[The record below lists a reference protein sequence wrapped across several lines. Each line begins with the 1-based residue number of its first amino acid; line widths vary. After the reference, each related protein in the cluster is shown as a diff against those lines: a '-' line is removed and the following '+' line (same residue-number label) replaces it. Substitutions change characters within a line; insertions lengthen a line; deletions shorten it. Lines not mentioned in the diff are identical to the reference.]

1 MSTTTVSKLAT
12 ALKIETEKLIAQLND
27 AGIIVSVETDTIT
40 NDQKLTLL
48 NHLRGSHGTKTEIK
62 SPKKLTVNRR
72 SQSELKLSGGFGT
85 SRTVNVEVRK
95 KATYVNK
102 DSLLE
107 EAKEAEEIERLA
119 KEAAEKEAQEDA
131 KRKVEE
137 AKSTELNPQAE
148 QVADPIQAPE
158 SQNINDPIKDKA
170 KKKWKKTKHEKPSDP
185 FEMKELHVKGNVK
198 KRKKRQVKRSVNLSS
213 IDQSHSFEKPTQPVV
228 KSIEIPTSISPQEI
242 AQKLAMKVS
251 EVISVMIGQGI
262 MATGNDHIDQDTA
275 ILVIEEL
282 GHKAIPMDE
291 RSVEDSVFDEQI
303 NENDALKRP
312 PVVTIMGHVDHGKT
326 SLLDYIR
333 KSKVTD
339 GEAGGIT
346 QHIGAYT
353 IDVKEQRIT
362 FLDTPGHA
370 AFSQMRSRGANITDI
385 VILVVSADDGVKPQT
400 EEAIEHARNAGV
412 PIIVAINKIDK
423 PEANPEKV
431 KNELMGLEIIP
442 EELGGDVLFVNVS
455 ALNGDGVDHLLESIL
470 LQSEVLELTAPFEGR
485 PIGSVIESGVES
497 GKGPVATVLVS
508 EGRLN
513 KGDLVIVG
521 EEYGKAR
528 ILLNEMGEELTEAN
542 PSMPVKVYGLSGAPN
557 TGDELRQADSE
568 RQAKEISDSRK
579 ENRKKNTLNEKQAQK
594 MKSFMESSGTDKKV
608 ISVMIKADVRGSA
621 EAIKDSLLNLSNE
634 EVDVD
639 IISNSIGGITESD
652 LNLAD
657 ASNAFVIG
665 FNVRADNTA
674 RKLLK
679 DSSVEVKYYSIIY
692 ETIED
697 ISNMISGLS
706 APIIR
711 EEICGLAEVRDVF
724 DSPSLGKIAG
734 CLVIDGTVIR
744 ANPIRVLRDNTVI
757 YEGELE
763 SLRRF
768 KDDVNEVKSGTECGI
783 GVKNYNDVKVG
794 DQIECYRTIEVKK

>member
-12 ALKIETEKLIAQLND
+12 ALKIEPEKLISQLND
-27 AGIIVSVETDTIT
+27 AGITVSNDLDTIT

-48 NHLRGSHGTKTEIK
+48 NHLRGSHGTKSEIK

-85 SRTVNVEVRK
+85 SRTVNVEVK
-95 KATYVNK
+95 KKTTYVNK

-107 EAKEAEEIERLA
+107 EAKAAEETEKVAKEAEEKIAIE
-119 KEAAEKEAQEDA
+119 EA
-131 KRKVEE
+131 KRKQDESR
-137 AKSTELNPQAE
+137 AH
-148 QVADPIQAPE
+148 DPSQEKKQAPSTPNNIE
-158 SQNINDPIKDKA
+158 SQNINEPSKEQA
-170 KKKWKKTKHEKPSDP
+170 KKKWKKTKHEKSSDP

-198 KRKKRQVKRSVNLSS
+198 RRKKRQVRRSVNLST
-213 IDQSHSFEKPTQPVV
+213 IDQSHSFEKPNAPVV

-242 AQKLAMKVS
+242 AQKLSMKVS
-251 EVISVMIGQGI
+251 EIISVMIGQGI

-275 ILVIEEL
+275 ILVVEEL

-291 RSVEDSVFDEQI
+291 RSIEDSVFDEQI
-303 NENDALKRP
+303 NENEALKRP

-353 IDVKEQRIT
+353 IDVNDKEIT

-385 VILVVSADDGVKPQT
+385 VILVVAADDGVKPQT
-400 EEAIEHARNAGV
+400 EEAIDHAKNAGV
-412 PIIVAINKIDK
+412 PIIVAVNKIDK
-423 PEANPEKV
+423 PEANQEKV
-431 KNELMGLEIIP
+431 RNDLMGFEIIP
-442 EELGGDVLFVNVS
+442 EDLGGDVMFVNVS
-455 ALNGDGVDHLLESIL
+455 AITGEGVEDLLESIL
-470 LQSEVLELTAPFEGR
+470 LQSEVLDLSAPYEGR
-485 PIGSVIESGVES
+485 PIGTVIESGVES
-497 GKGPVATVLVS
+497 GKGPVATILIS
-508 EGRLN
+508 EGKLT
-513 KGDLVIVG
+513 KGDLIIVG
-521 EEYGKAR
+521 EEYGRSR
-528 ILLNEMGEELTEAN
+528 ILLNEMGEELTEAT

-557 TGDELRQADSE
+557 TGNELRQVDSE
-568 RQAKEISDSRK
+568 KQAKEISESRK
-579 ENRKKNTLNEKQAQK
+579 DNRKKNTLNEKQAQK
-594 MKSFMESSGTDKKV
+594 MKSFMESTNTDKKV

-621 EAIKDSLLNLSNE
+621 EAIKDSLLKLSNE
-634 EVDVD
+634 EVEVD

-652 LNLAD
+652 LNLAE
-657 ASNAFVIG
+657 ASDAFVIG

-679 DSSVEVKYYSIIY
+679 ESPVEIRYYSIIY

-697 ISNMISGLS
+697 ISNMISGLA

-744 ANPIRVLRDNTVI
+744 SNPIRVLRENTVI

-768 KDDVNEVKSGTECGI
+768 KDDVKEVKSGTECGI
-783 GVKNYNDVKVG
+783 GVKNYNDVKSG
-794 DQIECYRTIEVKK
+794 DQIECYRTVEVKK

>member
-12 ALKIETEKLIAQLND
+12 ALKIEPEKLISQLND
-27 AGIIVSVETDTIT
+27 AGITVSNDLDTIT

-48 NHLRGSHGTKTEIK
+48 NHLRGSHGTKSEIK

-85 SRTVNVEVRK
+85 SRTVNVEVK
-95 KATYVNK
+95 KKTTYVNK

-107 EAKEAEEIERLA
+107 EAIAAEETEKVAKEAEEKIAIE
-119 KEAAEKEAQEDA
+119 EA
-131 KRKVEE
+131 KRKEDE
-137 AKSTELNPQAE
+137 SRANDTSQKKKQASSTPNN
-148 QVADPIQAPE
+148 IE
-158 SQNINDPIKDKA
+158 SQNINEPIKEQA
-170 KKKWKKTKHEKPSDP
+170 KKKWKKTKHEKSSDP

-198 KRKKRQVKRSVNLSS
+198 RRKKRQVRRSVNLST
-213 IDQSHSFEKPTQPVV
+213 IDQSHSFEKPNAPVV

-242 AQKLAMKVS
+242 AQKLSMKVS
-251 EVISVMIGQGI
+251 EIISVMIGQGI

-275 ILVIEEL
+275 ILVVEEL

-303 NENDALKRP
+303 NENEALKRP

-353 IDVKEQRIT
+353 IDVNDKEIT

-385 VILVVSADDGVKPQT
+385 VILVVAADDGVKPQT
-400 EEAIEHARNAGV
+400 EEAIDHAKNAGV
-412 PIIVAINKIDK
+412 PIIVAVNKIDK
-423 PEANPEKV
+423 PEANQEKV
-431 KNELMGLEIIP
+431 RNDLMGFEIIP
-442 EELGGDVLFVNVS
+442 EDLGGDVMFVNVS
-455 ALNGDGVDHLLESIL
+455 AITGEGVEDLLESIL
-470 LQSEVLELTAPFEGR
+470 LQSEVLDLSAPFEGR
-485 PIGSVIESGVES
+485 PIGTVIESGVES
-497 GKGPVATVLVS
+497 GKGPVATILIS
-508 EGRLN
+508 EGKLT
-513 KGDLVIVG
+513 KGDLIIVG
-521 EEYGKAR
+521 EEYGRSR
-528 ILLNEMGEELTEAN
+528 ILLNEMGEELTEAT

-557 TGDELRQADSE
+557 TGNELRQVDSE
-568 RQAKEISDSRK
+568 KQAKEISESRK
-579 ENRKKNTLNEKQAQK
+579 DNRKKNTLNEKQAQK
-594 MKSFMESSGTDKKV
+594 MKSFMESTNTDKKV

-621 EAIKDSLLNLSNE
+621 EAIKDSLLKLSNE
-634 EVDVD
+634 EVEVD

-652 LNLAD
+652 LNLAE

-679 DSSVEVKYYSIIY
+679 ESPVEIRYYSIIY

-697 ISNMISGLS
+697 ISNMISGLA

-744 ANPIRVLRDNTVI
+744 SNPIRVLRENTVI

-768 KDDVNEVKSGTECGI
+768 KDDVKEVKSGTECGI
-783 GVKNYNDVKVG
+783 GVKNYNDVKSG
-794 DQIECYRTIEVKK
+794 DQIECYRTVEVKK

>member
-1 MSTTTVSKLAT
+1 MSMTTVSKLAT
-12 ALKIETEKLIAQLND
+12 ALKIKPEKLISQLND
-27 AGIIVSVETDTIT
+27 AGISVSTESDTIT
-40 NDQKLTLL
+40 NEQKLTLL

-85 SRTVNVEVRK
+85 SRTVNVEIRK

-107 EAKEAEEIERLA
+107 EAKAAEESEKSAKEAEEKIA
-119 KEAAEKEAQEDA
+119 KEEAEKEKEEMITESTSQPSESDA
-131 KRKVEE
+131 IPETQVMKEPPK
-137 AKSTELNPQAE
+137 E
-148 QVADPIQAPE
+148 QQ
-158 SQNINDPIKDKA
+158 

-198 KRKKRQVKRSVNLSS
+198 RRKKRQPKRSVNLSS
-213 IDQSHSFEKPTQPVV
+213 IDQSHTFEKPTQVAV
-228 KSIEIPTSISPQEI
+228 KTIEIPTSISPQEI

-275 ILVIEEL
+275 ILVVEEL

-291 RSVEDSVFDEQI
+291 RSIEDSVFDEQI
-303 NENDALKRP
+303 NEHEAAKRP

-333 KSKVTD
+333 KTKVTD
-339 GEAGGIT
+339 AEAGGIT

-353 IDVKEQRIT
+353 IDVNNQKIT

-385 VILVVSADDGVKPQT
+385 VILVVASDDGVKPQT

-423 PEANPEKV
+423 PEANTEKV
-431 KNELMGLEIIP
+431 KNELMGLEVIP
-442 EELGGDVLFVNVS
+442 EDLGGDVLFVNVS
-455 ALNGDGVDHLLESIL
+455 AHSGEGIEDLLESIL
-470 LQSEVLELTAPFEGR
+470 LQSEVLDLTAPFEGR

-497 GKGPVATVLVS
+497 GKGAVATILIS
-508 EGRLN
+508 EGKLA
-513 KGDLVIVG
+513 KGDLIIVG
-521 EEYGKAR
+521 EEFGRAR
-528 ILLNEMGEELTEAN
+528 ILLNENGEQLSEAT

-557 TGDELRQADSE
+557 TGDELRQVESE

-579 ENRKKNTLNEKQAQK
+579 ENKKKNTLNEKQAQK
-594 MKSFMESSGTDKKV
+594 MKSFMESSNADKKV
-608 ISVMIKADVRGSA
+608 ISIMIKADVRGSA
-621 EAIKDSLLNLSNE
+621 EAIKDSLLKLSND
-634 EVDVD
+634 EVEID
-639 IISNSIGGITESD
+639 IISSSIGGITESD
-652 LNLAD
+652 LNLAE
-657 ASNAFVIG
+657 ASDSFVIG
-665 FNVRADNTA
+665 FNVRADNSA

-679 DSSVEVKYYSIIY
+679 DSPIEVKYYSIIY

-697 ISNMISGLS
+697 ISNMVSGL
-706 APIIR
+706 ATPVIK
-711 EEICGLAEVRDVF
+711 EEICGLAEVRDIF

-744 ANPIRVLRDNTVI
+744 SNPIRVLRENTVI

-783 GVKNYNDVKVG
+783 GVKNYNDVKAG
-794 DQIECYRTIEVKK
+794 DQIECYRSVEVKK

>member
-12 ALKIETEKLIAQLND
+12 ALKIEPEKLISQLND
-27 AGIIVSVETDTIT
+27 AGITVSNDLDTIT

-48 NHLRGSHGTKTEIK
+48 NHLRGSHGTKSEIK

-85 SRTVNVEVRK
+85 SRTVNVEVK
-95 KATYVNK
+95 KKTTYVNK

-107 EAKEAEEIERLA
+107 EAKAAEETEKVAKEAEEKIAIE
-119 KEAAEKEAQEDA
+119 EA
-131 KRKVEE
+131 KRKQDESRAHDLSQE
-137 AKSTELNPQAE
+137 KK
-148 QVADPIQAPE
+148 QAPSTPNNIE
-158 SQNINDPIKDKA
+158 SQNINEPIKEQA
-170 KKKWKKTKHEKPSDP
+170 KKKWKKTKHEKSSDP

-198 KRKKRQVKRSVNLSS
+198 RRKKRQVRRSVNLST
-213 IDQSHSFEKPTQPVV
+213 IDQSHSFEKPNAPVV

-251 EVISVMIGQGI
+251 EIISVMIGQGI

-275 ILVIEEL
+275 ILVVEEL

-303 NENDALKRP
+303 NENEALKRP

-339 GEAGGIT
+339 EEAGGIT

-353 IDVKEQRIT
+353 IDVNDKEIT

-385 VILVVSADDGVKPQT
+385 VILVVAADDGVKPQT
-400 EEAIEHARNAGV
+400 EEAIDHAKNAGV
-412 PIIVAINKIDK
+412 PIIVAVNKIDK
-423 PEANPEKV
+423 PEANQEKV
-431 KNELMGLEIIP
+431 RNDLMGFEIIP
-442 EELGGDVLFVNVS
+442 EDLGGDVMFVNVS
-455 ALNGDGVDHLLESIL
+455 AISGEGVEDLLESIL
-470 LQSEVLELTAPFEGR
+470 LQSEVLDLSAPFEGR
-485 PIGSVIESGVES
+485 PIGTVIESGVES
-497 GKGPVATVLVS
+497 GKGPVATILIS
-508 EGRLN
+508 EGKLT
-513 KGDLVIVG
+513 KGDLIIVG
-521 EEYGKAR
+521 EEYGRSR
-528 ILLNEMGEELTEAN
+528 ILLNEMGEELTEAT

-557 TGDELRQADSE
+557 TGNELRQVDSE
-568 RQAKEISDSRK
+568 KQAKEISESRK
-579 ENRKKNTLNEKQAQK
+579 DNRKKNTLNEKQAQK
-594 MKSFMESSGTDKKV
+594 MKSFMESSNTDKKV

-621 EAIKDSLLNLSNE
+621 EAIKDSLLKLSNE
-634 EVDVD
+634 EVEVD

-652 LNLAD
+652 LNLAE
-657 ASNAFVIG
+657 ASDAFVIG

-679 DSSVEVKYYSIIY
+679 ESPVEIRYYSIIY

-697 ISNMISGLS
+697 ISNMISGLA

-744 ANPIRVLRDNTVI
+744 SNPIRVLRENTVI

-768 KDDVNEVKSGTECGI
+768 KDDVKEVKSGTECGI
-783 GVKNYNDVKVG
+783 GVKNYNDVKSG
-794 DQIECYRTIEVKK
+794 DQIECYRTVEVKK

>member
-12 ALKIETEKLIAQLND
+12 ALKIKPEKLISQLKD
-27 AGIIVSVETDTIT
+27 AGISVSAESDTIT

-48 NHLRGSHGTKTEIK
+48 NHLRGSHGTKSEIK

-85 SRTVNVEVRK
+85 SRTVNVEIRK

-107 EAKEAEEIERLA
+107 EAKAAEESEKSAKEAEEKIAIE
-119 KEAAEKEAQEDA
+119 EAEKEE
-131 KRKVEE
+131 VE
-137 AKSTELNPQAE
+137 KS
-148 QVADPIQAPE
+148 IE
-158 SQNINDPIKDKA
+158 STTQIKESDRTSDSQITNEPTKDQQ
-170 KKKWKKTKHEKPSDP
+170 KKKWKKTKHEKPVDP

-198 KRKKRQVKRSVNLSS
+198 RRKKRQPKRSVNLSS
-213 IDQSHSFEKPTQPVV
+213 IDQSHTFEKPTQAVV
-228 KSIEIPTSISPQEI
+228 KTIDIPTSISPQEI

-275 ILVIEEL
+275 ILVVEEL
-282 GHKAIPMDE
+282 GHKALPMDE
-291 RSVEDSVFDEQI
+291 RSIEDSVFDQQT
-303 NENDALKRP
+303 NEHEAAKRP

-333 KSKVTD
+333 KTKVTE

-353 IDVKEQRIT
+353 IDVNNQQIT

-385 VILVVSADDGVKPQT
+385 VILVVASDDGVKPQT

-423 PEANPEKV
+423 PEANTEKV
-431 KNELMGLEIIP
+431 KNELMGLEVIP
-442 EELGGDVLFVNVS
+442 EDLGGDVLFVNVS
-455 ALNGDGVDHLLESIL
+455 AHSGEGIEDLLESIL
-470 LQSEVLELTAPFEGR
+470 LQAEVLDLNAPFEGR

-497 GKGPVATVLVS
+497 GKGAVATILIS
-508 EGRLN
+508 EGKLA
-513 KGDLVIVG
+513 KGDLIIVG
-521 EEYGKAR
+521 EEFGRAR
-528 ILLNEMGEELTEAN
+528 ILLNEIGEQLSEAT

-557 TGDELRQADSE
+557 TGDELRQVDSE
-568 RQAKEISDSRK
+568 RQAKEISESRK

-594 MKSFMESSGTDKKV
+594 MKSFMESSDTNKKV
-608 ISVMIKADVRGSA
+608 ISIMIKADVRGSA
-621 EAIKDSLLNLSNE
+621 EAIKDSLLKLSND
-634 EVDVD
+634 EVEID

-652 LNLAD
+652 LNLAE
-657 ASNAFVIG
+657 ASDSFVIG
-665 FNVRADNTA
+665 FNVRADNSA

-679 DSSVEVKYYSIIY
+679 DSPIEVKYYSIIY

-697 ISNMISGLS
+697 ISNMVSGMAS
-706 APIIR
+706 PVIK
-711 EEICGLAEVRDVF
+711 EEICGLAEVRDIF

-734 CLVIDGTVIR
+734 CLVIDGTVIKS
-744 ANPIRVLRDNTVI
+744 NPIRVLRDNTVI

-783 GVKNYNDVKVG
+783 GVKNYNDVKAG
-794 DQIECYRTIEVKK
+794 DQIECYRSVEVKK

>member
-12 ALKIETEKLIAQLND
+12 ALKIEPEKLISQLND
-27 AGIIVSVETDTIT
+27 AGITVSNDLDTIT

-48 NHLRGSHGTKTEIK
+48 NHLRGSHGTKSEIK

-85 SRTVNVEVRK
+85 SRTVNVEVK
-95 KATYVNK
+95 KKTTYVNK

-107 EAKEAEEIERLA
+107 EAKAAEETEKVAKEAEEKIAIE
-119 KEAAEKEAQEDA
+119 EA
-131 KRKVEE
+131 KRKQEE
-137 AKSTELNPQAE
+137 SRANDTSQKKKQESSTPNN
-148 QVADPIQAPE
+148 IK
-158 SQNINDPIKDKA
+158 SQNINEPSKEQA
-170 KKKWKKTKHEKPSDP
+170 KKKWKKTKHEKSSDP

-198 KRKKRQVKRSVNLSS
+198 RRKKRQVRRSVNLST
-213 IDQSHSFEKPTQPVV
+213 IDQSHSFEKPNAPVV

-251 EVISVMIGQGI
+251 EIISVMIGQGI

-275 ILVIEEL
+275 ILVVEEL

-303 NENDALKRP
+303 NENEALKRP

-353 IDVKEQRIT
+353 IDVNDKEIT

-385 VILVVSADDGVKPQT
+385 VILVVAADDGVKPQT
-400 EEAIEHARNAGV
+400 EEAIDHAKNAGV
-412 PIIVAINKIDK
+412 PIIVAVNKIDK
-423 PEANPEKV
+423 PEANQEKV
-431 KNELMGLEIIP
+431 RNDLMGFEIIP
-442 EELGGDVLFVNVS
+442 EDLGGDVMFVNVS
-455 ALNGDGVDHLLESIL
+455 AITGEGVEDLLESIL
-470 LQSEVLELTAPFEGR
+470 LQSEVLDLSAPFEGR
-485 PIGSVIESGVES
+485 PIGTVIESGVES
-497 GKGPVATVLVS
+497 GKGPVATILIS
-508 EGRLN
+508 EGKLT
-513 KGDLVIVG
+513 KGDLIIVG
-521 EEYGKAR
+521 EEYGRSR
-528 ILLNEMGEELTEAN
+528 ILLNEMGEELTEAT

-557 TGDELRQADSE
+557 TGNELRQVDSE
-568 RQAKEISDSRK
+568 KQAKEISESRK
-579 ENRKKNTLNEKQAQK
+579 DNRKKNTLNEKQAQK
-594 MKSFMESSGTDKKV
+594 MKSFMESTNTDKKV

-621 EAIKDSLLNLSNE
+621 EAIKDSLLKLSNE
-634 EVDVD
+634 EVEVD

-652 LNLAD
+652 LNLAE
-657 ASNAFVIG
+657 ASDAFVIG

-679 DSSVEVKYYSIIY
+679 ESPVEVRYYSIIY

-697 ISNMISGLS
+697 ISNMISGLA

-744 ANPIRVLRDNTVI
+744 SNPIRVLRENTVI

-768 KDDVNEVKSGTECGI
+768 KDDVKEVKSGTECGI
-783 GVKNYNDVKVG
+783 GVKNYNDVKSG
-794 DQIECYRTIEVKK
+794 DQIECYRTVEVKK

>member
-1 MSTTTVSKLAT
+1 MSMTTVSKLAT
-12 ALKIETEKLIAQLND
+12 ALKIKPEKLISQLND
-27 AGIIVSVETDTIT
+27 AGISVSTESDTIT
-40 NDQKLTLL
+40 NEQKLTLL

-85 SRTVNVEVRK
+85 SRTVNVEIRK

-107 EAKEAEEIERLA
+107 EAKAAEESEKSA
-119 KEAAEKEAQEDA
+119 KEAQEKIA
-131 KRKVEE
+131 KEE
-137 AKSTELNPQAE
+137 ADKEKAEMITESTSQQSVSDAIPETQVINEPPKE
-148 QVADPIQAPE
+148 QQ
-158 SQNINDPIKDKA
+158 
-170 KKKWKKTKHEKPSDP
+170 KKKWKKTKHEKTSDP

-198 KRKKRQVKRSVNLSS
+198 RRKKRQPKRSVNLSS
-213 IDQSHSFEKPTQPVV
+213 IDQSHTFEKPTQVAI
-228 KSIEIPTSISPQEI
+228 KTIEIPTSISPQEI

-275 ILVIEEL
+275 ILVVEEL
-282 GHKAIPMDE
+282 GHKALPMDE
-291 RSVEDSVFDEQI
+291 RSIEDSVFDEQI
-303 NENDALKRP
+303 NEHEAAKRP

-333 KSKVTD
+333 KTKVTD
-339 GEAGGIT
+339 AEAGGIT

-353 IDVKEQRIT
+353 IDVNNQKIT

-385 VILVVSADDGVKPQT
+385 VILVVASDDGVKPQT

-423 PEANPEKV
+423 PEANTEKV
-431 KNELMGLEIIP
+431 KNELMGLEVIP
-442 EELGGDVLFVNVS
+442 EDLGGDVLFVNVS
-455 ALNGDGVDHLLESIL
+455 AHSGEGIEDLLESIL
-470 LQSEVLELTAPFEGR
+470 LQAEVLDLTAPFEGR
-485 PIGSVIESGVES
+485 PIGSVIESGIES
-497 GKGPVATVLVS
+497 GKGAVATILIS
-508 EGRLN
+508 EGKLA
-513 KGDLVIVG
+513 KGDLIIVG
-521 EEYGKAR
+521 EEFGRAR
-528 ILLNEMGEELTEAN
+528 ILLNENGEQLSEAT

-557 TGDELRQADSE
+557 TGDELRQVESE

-579 ENRKKNTLNEKQAQK
+579 ENKKKNTLNEKQAQK
-594 MKSFMESSGTDKKV
+594 MKSFMDSSNADKKV
-608 ISVMIKADVRGSA
+608 ISIMIKADVRGSA
-621 EAIKDSLLNLSNE
+621 EAIKDSLQKLSND
-634 EVDVD
+634 EVEID
-639 IISNSIGGITESD
+639 IISSSIGGITESD
-652 LNLAD
+652 LNLAE
-657 ASNAFVIG
+657 ASDSFVIG
-665 FNVRADNTA
+665 FNVRADNSA

-679 DSSVEVKYYSIIY
+679 DTPIEVKYYSIIY

-697 ISNMISGLS
+697 ISNMVSGLA
-706 APIIR
+706 APVIK
-711 EEICGLAEVRDVF
+711 EEICGLAEVRDIF

-744 ANPIRVLRDNTVI
+744 SNPIRVLRENTVI

-783 GVKNYNDVKVG
+783 GVKNYNDVKAG
-794 DQIECYRTIEVKK
+794 DQIECYRSVEVKK

>member
-12 ALKIETEKLIAQLND
+12 ALKIKPEKLISQLKD
-27 AGIIVSVETDTIT
+27 AGISVSAESDTIT

-48 NHLRGSHGTKTEIK
+48 NHLRGSHGTKSEIK

-85 SRTVNVEVRK
+85 SRTVNVEIRK

-107 EAKEAEEIERLA
+107 EAKAAEESEKSAKEAEEKIAIE
-119 KEAAEKEAQEDA
+119 EAEKEEVEKSIESTTQIKESDRTSDSQITNEPA
-131 KRKVEE
+131 KD
-137 AKSTELNPQAE
+137 Q
-148 QVADPIQAPE
+148 Q
-158 SQNINDPIKDKA
+158 
-170 KKKWKKTKHEKPSDP
+170 KKKWKKTKHEKPVDP

-198 KRKKRQVKRSVNLSS
+198 RRKKRQPKRSVNLSS
-213 IDQSHSFEKPTQPVV
+213 IDQSHTFEKPTQAVV
-228 KSIEIPTSISPQEI
+228 KTIDIPTSISPQEI

-275 ILVIEEL
+275 ILVVEEL
-282 GHKAIPMDE
+282 GHKALPMDE
-291 RSVEDSVFDEQI
+291 RSIEDSVFDQQI
-303 NENDALKRP
+303 NEHEAAKRP

-333 KSKVTD
+333 KTKVTE

-353 IDVKEQRIT
+353 IDVNNQQIT

-385 VILVVSADDGVKPQT
+385 VILVVASDDGVKPQT

-423 PEANPEKV
+423 PEANTEKV
-431 KNELMGLEIIP
+431 KNELMGLEVIP
-442 EELGGDVLFVNVS
+442 EDLGGDVLFVNVS
-455 ALNGDGVDHLLESIL
+455 AHSGEGIEDLLESIL
-470 LQSEVLELTAPFEGR
+470 LQAEVLDLNAPFEGR

-497 GKGPVATVLVS
+497 GKGAVATILIS
-508 EGRLN
+508 EGKLA
-513 KGDLVIVG
+513 KGDLIIVG
-521 EEYGKAR
+521 EEFGRAR
-528 ILLNEMGEELTEAN
+528 ILLNEIGEQLSEAT

-557 TGDELRQADSE
+557 TGDELRQVDSE
-568 RQAKEISDSRK
+568 RQAKEISESRK

-594 MKSFMESSGTDKKV
+594 MKSFMESSDTNKKV
-608 ISVMIKADVRGSA
+608 ISIMIKADVRGSA
-621 EAIKDSLLNLSNE
+621 EAIKDSLLKLSND
-634 EVDVD
+634 EVEID

-652 LNLAD
+652 LNLAE
-657 ASNAFVIG
+657 ASDSFVIG
-665 FNVRADNTA
+665 FNVRADNSA

-679 DSSVEVKYYSIIY
+679 DSPIEVKYYSIIY

-697 ISNMISGLS
+697 ISNMVSGMAS
-706 APIIR
+706 PVIK
-711 EEICGLAEVRDVF
+711 EEICGLAEVRDIF

-734 CLVIDGTVIR
+734 CLVIDGTVIKS
-744 ANPIRVLRDNTVI
+744 NPIRVLRDNTVI

-783 GVKNYNDVKVG
+783 GVKNYNDVKAG
-794 DQIECYRTIEVKK
+794 DQIECYRSVEVKK

>member
-12 ALKIETEKLIAQLND
+12 ALKIKPEKLISQLND
-27 AGIIVSVETDTIT
+27 AGITVSNDLDTIT

-48 NHLRGSHGTKTEIK
+48 NHLRGSHGTKSEIK

-85 SRTVNVEVRK
+85 SRTVNVEVK
-95 KATYVNK
+95 KKTTYVNK

-107 EAKEAEEIERLA
+107 EAKAAEETEKVAKEAEEKIAIE
-119 KEAAEKEAQEDA
+119 EA
-131 KRKVEE
+131 KRKEE
-137 AKSTELNPQAE
+137 ESRANDTSQKKKQASSTPNN
-148 QVADPIQAPE
+148 IE
-158 SQNINDPIKDKA
+158 SQNINEPIKEQA
-170 KKKWKKTKHEKPSDP
+170 KKKWKKTKHEKSSDP

-198 KRKKRQVKRSVNLSS
+198 RRKKRQVRRSVNLST
-213 IDQSHSFEKPTQPVV
+213 IDQSHSFEKPNAPVV

-242 AQKLAMKVS
+242 AQKLSMKVN
-251 EVISVMIGQGI
+251 EIISVMIGQGI

-275 ILVIEEL
+275 ILVVEEL

-303 NENDALKRP
+303 NENEALKRP

-353 IDVKEQRIT
+353 IDVNDKEIT

-385 VILVVSADDGVKPQT
+385 VILVVAADDGVKPQT
-400 EEAIEHARNAGV
+400 EEAIDHAKNAGV
-412 PIIVAINKIDK
+412 PIIVAVNKIDK
-423 PEANPEKV
+423 PEANQEKV
-431 KNELMGLEIIP
+431 RNDLMGFEIIP
-442 EELGGDVLFVNVS
+442 EDLGGDVMFVNVS
-455 ALNGDGVDHLLESIL
+455 AITGEGVEDLLESIL
-470 LQSEVLELTAPFEGR
+470 LQSEVLDLSAPFEGR
-485 PIGSVIESGVES
+485 PIGTVIESGVES
-497 GKGPVATVLVS
+497 GKGPVATILIS
-508 EGRLN
+508 EGKLT
-513 KGDLVIVG
+513 KGDLIIVG
-521 EEYGKAR
+521 EEYGRSR
-528 ILLNEMGEELTEAN
+528 ILLNEMGEELTEAT

-557 TGDELRQADSE
+557 TGNELRQVDSE
-568 RQAKEISDSRK
+568 KQAKEISESRK
-579 ENRKKNTLNEKQAQK
+579 DNRKKNTLNEKQAQK
-594 MKSFMESSGTDKKV
+594 MKSFMESTNTDKKV

-621 EAIKDSLLNLSNE
+621 EAIKDSLLKLSNE
-634 EVDVD
+634 EVEVD

-652 LNLAD
+652 LNLAE
-657 ASNAFVIG
+657 ASDAFVIG

-679 DSSVEVKYYSIIY
+679 ESPVEIRYYSIIY

-697 ISNMISGLS
+697 ISNMISGLA

-744 ANPIRVLRDNTVI
+744 SNPIRVLRENTVI

-768 KDDVNEVKSGTECGI
+768 KDDVKEVKSGTECGI
-783 GVKNYNDVKVG
+783 GVKNYNDVKSG
-794 DQIECYRTIEVKK
+794 DQIECYRTVEVKK

>member
-12 ALKIETEKLIAQLND
+12 ALKIEPEKLISQLND
-27 AGIIVSVETDTIT
+27 AGITVSNDLDTIT

-48 NHLRGSHGTKTEIK
+48 NHLRGSHGTKSEIK

-85 SRTVNVEVRK
+85 SRTVNVEVK
-95 KATYVNK
+95 KKTTYVNK

-107 EAKEAEEIERLA
+107 EAKAAEETEKVAKEAEEKIAIE
-119 KEAAEKEAQEDA
+119 EA
-131 KRKVEE
+131 KRKQDESRAHDLSQE
-137 AKSTELNPQAE
+137 KKQEPSTPNN
-148 QVADPIQAPE
+148 IE
-158 SQNINDPIKDKA
+158 SQNINEPIKEQA
-170 KKKWKKTKHEKPSDP
+170 KKKWKKTKHEKSSDP

-198 KRKKRQVKRSVNLSS
+198 RRKKRQVRRSVNLST
-213 IDQSHSFEKPTQPVV
+213 IDQSHSFEKPNAPVV

-242 AQKLAMKVS
+242 AQKLSMKVS
-251 EVISVMIGQGI
+251 EIISVMIGQGI

-275 ILVIEEL
+275 ILVVEEL

-303 NENDALKRP
+303 NENEALKRP

-353 IDVKEQRIT
+353 IDVNDKEIT

-385 VILVVSADDGVKPQT
+385 VILVVAADDGVKPQT
-400 EEAIEHARNAGV
+400 EEAIDHAKNAGV
-412 PIIVAINKIDK
+412 PIIVAVNKIDK
-423 PEANPEKV
+423 PEANADKV
-431 KNELMGLEIIP
+431 RNDLMGFEIIP
-442 EELGGDVLFVNVS
+442 EDLGGDVMFVNVS
-455 ALNGDGVDHLLESIL
+455 AITGEGVEDLLESIL
-470 LQSEVLELTAPFEGR
+470 LQSEVLDLSAPFEGR
-485 PIGSVIESGVES
+485 PIGTVIESGVES
-497 GKGPVATVLVS
+497 GKGPVATILIS
-508 EGRLN
+508 EGKLT
-513 KGDLVIVG
+513 KGDLIIVG
-521 EEYGKAR
+521 EEYGRSR
-528 ILLNEMGEELTEAN
+528 ILLNEMGEELTEAT

-557 TGDELRQADSE
+557 TGNELRQVDSE
-568 RQAKEISDSRK
+568 KQAKEISESRK
-579 ENRKKNTLNEKQAQK
+579 DNRKKNTLNEKQAQK
-594 MKSFMESSGTDKKV
+594 MKSFMESSNTDKKV

-621 EAIKDSLLNLSNE
+621 EAIKDSLLKLSNE
-634 EVDVD
+634 EVEVD

-652 LNLAD
+652 LNLAE

-679 DSSVEVKYYSIIY
+679 ESPVEIRYYSIIY

-697 ISNMISGLS
+697 ISNMISGLA

-744 ANPIRVLRDNTVI
+744 SNPIRVLRENTVI

-768 KDDVNEVKSGTECGI
+768 KDDVKEVKSGTECGI
-783 GVKNYNDVKVG
+783 GVKNYNDVKSG
-794 DQIECYRTIEVKK
+794 DQIECYRTVEVKK